1 MPLVIEKIAATV
13 VASVRGS
20 LDPVSAERVEAGLL
34 AQIDRGERRIA
45 LDLSNVDYVSQS
57 GIRIVLLVDRLL
69 SQQDGQLVVCGMT
82 SEVNAAFDMGG
93 FLPLLTVASTR
104 AEALKM
110 LA

>member
-20 LDPVSAERVEAGLL
+20 LDPGNAERVEAGLL

-57 GIRIVLLVDRLL
+57 GIRTVLLMDRLL

-82 SEVNAAFDMGG
+82 PEVHAAFDMGG
-93 FLPLLTVASTR
+93 FLPLLTIAPSR
-104 AEALKM
+104 AEALKA